1 MRGTG
6 FQMRVNQTSR
16 CYLGDLKERIG
27 SKNRV
32 FSFDKSPEVGREVN
46 WVLYAETAY
55 HSNSRDGSIP
65 R

>member
-1 MRGTG
+1 
-6 FQMRVNQTSR
+6 MRVSQTSR
-16 CYLGDLKERIG
+16 YHLDDIKERIG

-32 FSFDKSPEVGREVN
+32 FSIDKSPEVGREVN